1 MKCRGKCERTPPYL
15 IQLYINPPTRPRSDR
30 ENAQMASLR
39 RLNKLDPMGKSSKSV
54 VKCKKHP
61 KHRQSPG
68 VCSRCLNEKLSQL
81 SSSSGSRR
89 TSSPSG
95 SGSCSSSPSSLS
107 SYYSSSS
114 ASSCSSPVHLTNME
128 GKIISSLSFLL
139 NSKNGLTKSR
149 SLVFFPRVNRPR
161 GDDDDDM
168 RNYKKKG
175 GFWSKILRATSKRQ
189 TEETLMHSRTMRE
202 IVMTTDE

>member
-1 MKCRGKCERTPPYL
+1 
-15 IQLYINPPTRPRSDR
+15 
-30 ENAQMASLR
+30 
-39 RLNKLDPMGKSSKSV
+39 MGKSSKSV

-61 KHRQSPG
+61 THRQSPG

-89 TSSPSG
+89 TSFPAG

-128 GKIISSLSFLL
+128 GKIINSLSFLL
-139 NSKNGLTKSR
+139 NGKNGGLTKSR
-149 SLVFFPRVNRPR
+149 SLVFFPRMNRPR

-168 RNYKKKG
+168 KRDQKKG
-175 GFWSKILRATSKRQ
+175 GFWSKFLRASSKRQ
-189 TEETLMHSRTMRE
+189 TEETLMHSRTVRE
-202 IVMTTDE
+202 IVMTTDD